1 MSKGHVFLA
10 QNSDV
15 DYIKQAYAL
24 ALSIKSHNQL
34 YNNTCLITNDVVPEE
49 YKHAFDYIIAIP
61 WTDLA
66 NTSGWKIENRWKIIH
81 ATPFKENIVYDV
93 DMLLLNSNDHWWKF
107 FEGRD
112 LLLPTTVT
120 TYRNTIVSSDYYR
133 KVFTNNNLPNVYCG
147 AFYFKKVAR
156 SFEFFKWIE
165 VITANWQQ
173 YYKTFLPNNTQKFAS
188 IDVSAALAIKLM
200 DCYDCLVPAGICVPG
215 FTHMKP
221 ALQGW
226 YSANAKWTDTV
237 GSYFDSD
244 CNLFVGNFLQKGLF
258 HYVEE
263 QFLTDDVIHKLF
275 QKSRIA

>member
-10 QNSDV
+10 QNSSV

-24 ALSIKSHNQL
+24 ALSIKAHNKL
-34 YNNTCLITNDVVPEE
+34 YNSTCLVTNDTVPEE
-49 YKHAFDYIIAIP
+49 YKHAFDYIVSIP

-66 NTSGWKIENRWKIIH
+66 NTSEWKIENRWKIIH

-93 DMLLLNSNDHWWKF
+93 DMLLLNSNDHWWKL

-120 TYRNTIVSSDYYR
+120 TYRNDIVSSDYYR
-133 KVFTNNNLPNVYCG
+133 KVFTNNKLPNVYCG

-156 SFEFFKWIE
+156 AFEFFKWIE
-165 VITANWQQ
+165 LITADWQR

-200 DCYDCLVPAGICVPG
+200 DSYDCLVPAGICVPS

-226 YSANAKWTDTV
+226 HGANTKWTDTV
-237 GSYFDSD
+237 SSHFDSD
-244 CNLFVGNFLQKGLF
+244 GNLFVGNFLQKGLF

-263 QFLTDDVIHKLF
+263 EFLTDEIVHKLF
-275 QKSRIA
+275 QKSRTA